1 MKRVLVAV
9 GGAKGSLA
17 CVTAC
22 ASLFADRPPPSVIL
36 LSVMQYGGPAA
47 ADGAINDAE
56 LVELRATLEG
66 SAQLEEL
73 KAKAEA
79 GFATPRKFLEDHGFR
94 DLRTVIRIGRPAD
107 EIVAGAAEYGADL
120 IVIGNTRSLL
130 DKLLLGN
137 VTQQVAKAATVPVL
151 LVR

>member
-1 MKRVLVAV
+1 V

-17 CVTAC
+17 CVEAC
-22 ASLFADRPPPSVIL
+22 ACLFADRPQPSVIL

-47 ADGAINDAE
+47 ADGAIIDAE
-56 LVELRATLEG
+56 LAELRETLEG
-66 SAQLEEL
+66 SPQLEEL
-73 KAKAEA
+73 EAKAEER
-79 GFATPRKFLEDHGFR
+79 FAIPRKFLEDHGFS

-107 EIVAGAAEYGADL
+107 EIVAGAAECGAEL
-120 IVIGNTRSLL
+120 IIIGNTRSLL

-151 LVR
+151 LAR

>member
-22 ASLFADRPPPSVIL
+22 ASLFADRPPPAVL
-36 LSVMQYGGPAA
+36 LLTVVQYGGPAA
-47 ADGAINDAE
+47 ADGVINDAE
-56 LVELRATLEG
+56 LAELRETLEG
-66 SAQLEEL
+66 TDILEEL

-79 GFATPRKFLEDHGFR
+79 GFAHPRKFLEDHGFR
-94 DLRTVIRIGRPAD
+94 DVRGVVRIGRPAD
-107 EIVAGAAEYGADL
+107 EIVAGAAEHGAEM